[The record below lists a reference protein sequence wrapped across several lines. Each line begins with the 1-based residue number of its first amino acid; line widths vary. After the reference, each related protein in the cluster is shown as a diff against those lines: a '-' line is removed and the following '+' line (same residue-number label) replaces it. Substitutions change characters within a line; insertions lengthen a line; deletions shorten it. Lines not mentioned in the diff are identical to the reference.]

1 RNMSFFYISLPFT
14 SPSLQPPPPG
24 VTQAFEV
31 TGSMAVLGDSVFWI
45 IANLLYWIFWLN
57 IMVGIFNALPAI
69 PLDGGYIFRDG
80 ISWIL
85 EKLRPTKQPSEVDI
99 TATKV
104 TVALSVLIL
113 FLILWQFIGP
123 WVGAAAGL

>member
-1 RNMSFFYISLPFT
+1 
-14 SPSLQPPPPG
+14 
-24 VTQAFEV
+24 
-31 TGSMAVLGDSVFWI
+31 
-45 IANLLYWIFWLN
+45 
-57 IMVGIFNALPAI
+57 MVGIFNALPAI

-80 ISWIL
+80 ISWLL
-85 EKLRPTKQPSEVDI
+85 EKLRPSKQPSEVDI